1 MEGKKAYILP
11 GVAALVLLVLLL
23 LRGQA
28 GDTEAPAPEPEAAPA
43 ATAPA
48 PSTKARI
55 REAIAAAGDATLDA
69 TAQDALRAALAPV
82 IDRCRSSRSAT
93 DPIQVTVEAIAAQGI
108 GARVERATVKGS
120 LPADLTGCV
129 REGILGSKVEDIG
142 QTGRLSAT
150 LEYPAP

>member
-23 LRGQA
+23 LRTQA
-28 GDTEAPAPEPEAAPA
+28 GAPEPAAQPEATPVPA
-43 ATAPA
+43 ASA

-55 REAIAAAGDATLDA
+55 RQAIADAGDPTLDT
-69 TAQDALRAALAPV
+69 TAQAGLTSALAPV
-82 IDRCRSSRSAT
+82 IERCRSSRGAT
-93 DPIQVTVEAIAAQGI
+93 DPVSITVEAIAAEGI

-129 REGILGSKVEDIG
+129 REGVLGSKVDDLG

-150 LEYPAP
+150 LEYAGS